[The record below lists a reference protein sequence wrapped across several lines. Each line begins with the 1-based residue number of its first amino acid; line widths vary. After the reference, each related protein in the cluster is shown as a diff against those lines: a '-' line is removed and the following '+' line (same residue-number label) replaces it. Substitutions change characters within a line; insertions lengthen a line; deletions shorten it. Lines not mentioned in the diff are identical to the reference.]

1 MPVGEDD
8 RATNRNMNAT
18 GRGDNVNLTKA
29 AMHRALADNQ
39 QGAMREAISHNRK
52 LTPSSSRI
60 SPSGE
65 NDGKGLPSG
74 RKNVF
79 KSLVGV
85 VMERNREYKALQRHV
100 ADSDVSTERGK
111 AVFWGTDD
119 RDKDIGAKNTAAA
132 YAKANDKKTLEQ
144 IL

>member
-8 RATNRNMNAT
+8 RATNRNINAT
-18 GRGDNVNLTKA
+18 VRSTNVNLTKA

-85 VMERNREYKALQRHV
+85 LWSGIENIKLFSATLRILMYPLKGERPYFGARM
-100 ADSDVSTERGK
+100 
-111 AVFWGTDD
+111 
-119 RDKDIGAKNTAAA
+119 IGIK
-132 YAKANDKKTLEQ
+132 
-144 IL
+144 I